1 MPQLSDFI
9 GRFFYAQLNL
19 EMGNRKII
27 TLGLFT
33 IIGFPLSAF
42 VINYFFSSKSFW
54 EIFISKQGILN
65 ELLIGMC
72 LGILLGLFAWRII
85 KLKILKPVREK
96 YQDVIGSLRMNIG
109 TIVVVSICAGVGE
122 EILFRGILQSYFGIW
137 ITAVGFVAIHGYLN
151 PLDWRISIYGAY
163 MTAAI
168 VIIGYLDML
177 YGLTSA
183 MLAHTMIDIILFL
196 KLTREYPNKTLLAE
210 KEQLSEHSQSPFQTT
225 N

>member
-1 MPQLSDFI
+1 
-9 GRFFYAQLNL
+9 
-19 EMGNRKII
+19 MGNRKIV

-33 IIGFPLSAF
+33 IIGFPLAAF

-54 EIFISKQGILN
+54 DIFISKQGILK
-65 ELLIGMC
+65 ELIIGMC
-72 LGILLGLFAWRII
+72 LGILSGLFAWRII
-85 KLKILKPVREK
+85 KLKILQPVREK

-109 TIVVVSICAGVGE
+109 TIVMVSICAGVGE

-168 VIIGYLDML
+168 VAIGYLDQL
-177 YGLTSA
+177 FGLTSA
-183 MLAHTMIDIILFL
+183 MLAHTIIDIILFV
-196 KLTREYPNKTLLAE
+196 KLTQEYPKNILQAK
-210 KEQLSEHSQSPFQTT
+210 KNQLSEHSQSPFQTT
-225 N
+225 D

>member
-1 MPQLSDFI
+1 
-9 GRFFYAQLNL
+9 
-19 EMGNRKII
+19 MGNRKIV

-33 IIGFPLSAF
+33 IIGFPLAAF

-54 EIFISKQGILN
+54 DIFISKQGILK
-65 ELLIGMC
+65 ELIMGMC
-72 LGILLGLFAWRII
+72 LGILSGLFAWRII
-85 KLKILKPVREK
+85 KLKILQPVREK

-109 TIVVVSICAGVGE
+109 TIVMVSICAGVGE

-168 VIIGYLDML
+168 IAIGYLDQL

-183 MLAHTMIDIILFL
+183 MLAHTIIDIILFV
-196 KLTREYPNKTLLAE
+196 KLTQEYPNNTLQA
-210 KEQLSEHSQSPFQTT
+210 KKKSVI
-225 N
+225 

>member
-1 MPQLSDFI
+1 MPHLSDFI
-9 GRFFYAQLNL
+9 GRFFYAQLDL
-19 EMGNRKII
+19 EMGNRRII

-33 IIGFPLSAF
+33 IIGFPLAAF

-54 EIFISKQGILN
+54 DIFISKQGILN

-72 LGILLGLFAWRII
+72 LGILSGLFAWRII

-109 TIVVVSICAGVGE
+109 TIIVVSICAGVGE

-151 PLDWRISIYGAY
+151 PLDWRISIYGTY

-168 VIIGYLDML
+168 VIIGYLDQL

-196 KLTREYPNKTLLAE
+196 KLTREHPNKALLAE

>member
-1 MPQLSDFI
+1 MSDFT
-9 GRFFYAQLNL
+9 GRFFYAQIHLK
-19 EMGNRKII
+19 MGNRKIV

-33 IIGFPLSAF
+33 IIGFPLAAF

-54 EIFISKQGILN
+54 DIFISKQGILK
-65 ELLIGMC
+65 ELIMGMC
-72 LGILLGLFAWRII
+72 IGILSGLFAWRII
-85 KLKILKPVREK
+85 KLKILQPVREK

-109 TIVVVSICAGVGE
+109 TIVMVSICAGVGE

-168 VIIGYLDML
+168 IAIGYLDQL
-177 YGLTSA
+177 FGLTSA
-183 MLAHTMIDIILFL
+183 MLAHTIIDIILFV
-196 KLTREYPNKTLLAE
+196 KLTQEYPKNTLQA
-210 KEQLSEHSQSPFQTT
+210 KKNQLSEHSQSPFQTT
-225 N
+225 D

>member
-1 MPQLSDFI
+1 
-9 GRFFYAQLNL
+9 
-19 EMGNRKII
+19 MGNRKII

-33 IIGFPLSAF
+33 IIGFPLTAF

-54 EIFISKQGILN
+54 DIFNSKQGILN

-72 LGILLGLFAWRII
+72 LGIMAGLFAWRII

-96 YQDVIGSLRMNIG
+96 YQGVIGSLRMNIG
-109 TIVVVSICAGVGE
+109 TIIAVSICAGVGE

-137 ITAVGFVAIHGYLN
+137 ITAFGFVAIHGYLN
-151 PLDWRISIYGAY
+151 PLDWRISIYGVY

-168 VIIGYLDML
+168 VIIGYLDQL

-196 KLTREYPNKTLLAE
+196 KLTRDHPNNTLLAE
-210 KEQLSEHSQSPFQTT
+210 KAQLSEHSQSPFQTT